1 MNDLNEKNIDS
12 SNSKDATRIAR
23 DVVTLFALFG
33 ICFLSYTYIVVP
45 WINKEFQKIVEEESA
60 TLGRA
65 NDSAVKYGEE
75 YPDSPA
81 ERFQRQAK

>member
-1 MNDLNEKNIDS
+1 MNDLNEKNLDS
-12 SNSKDATRIAR
+12 SNSKGIIRIAQ
-23 DVVTLFALFG
+23 VAVTILALFG
-33 ICFLSYTYIVVP
+33 ICFLSYTFIVVP
-45 WINKEFQKIVEEESA
+45 WINKEFQKVVEEESA

>member
-1 MNDLNEKNIDS
+1 MKDLNEKNLDS
-12 SNSKDATRIAR
+12 SSSKGITRISQV
-23 DVVTLFALFG
+23 VVTLFALFG
-33 ICFLSYTYIVVP
+33 ICFLTYTYIVSP

-81 ERFQRQAK
+81 ERFRRQ